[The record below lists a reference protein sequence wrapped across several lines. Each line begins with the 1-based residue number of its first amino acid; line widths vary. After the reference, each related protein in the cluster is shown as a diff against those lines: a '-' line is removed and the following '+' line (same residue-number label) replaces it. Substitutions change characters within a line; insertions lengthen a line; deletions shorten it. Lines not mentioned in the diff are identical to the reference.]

1 MKKIGV
7 LLCLVALTTGA
18 FASQT
23 DKMEEKVVRKV
34 ARAELRVNKQ
44 AQQEV
49 KKLLQALEN
58 YRNMAS
64 KSTPDQ
70 TGMILPAIAQVSD
83 IYLANRDGLKKVANK
98 INTPVT
104 FKNGAQMSMTRY
116 IDQFASEMDNLDA
129 FKTALEEDCQAQND
143 KEDNKEVNKESK
155 AEKSIAQ
162 IKFEETIAGFNGD
175 ANVIGQ
181 YILFNL
187 ADPMRKLTDEEAT
200 PLAKDYIH
208 YNVNGVSLVQFCERP
223 GVNWHESA
231 LDELA
236 AFGERVARLAK

>member
-44 AQQEV
+44 AQQEAV
-49 KKLLQALEN
+49 KLLQALEN

-64 KSTPDQ
+64 KNTPDQ
-70 TGMILPAIAQVSD
+70 TGMILPAIARVSD
-83 IYLANRDGLKKVANK
+83 VYLANRDGLKKVANK

-116 IDQFASEMDNLDA
+116 IDQFASEMDNLDT
-129 FKTALEEDCQAQND
+129 FKTALEEDCQVQNGKEAKAQ
-143 KEDNKEVNKESK
+143 
-155 AEKSIAQ
+155 KSAAQ
-162 IKFEETIAGFNGD
+162 VKFEEEIAGFNGD
-175 ANVIGQ
+175 ANFIGQ

-208 YNVNGVSLVQFCERP
+208 YNVNGVSLVEFCERP
-223 GVNWHESA
+223 GANWHESA
-231 LDELA
+231 LEDLA
-236 AFGERVARLAK
+236 TFGARVARLAK

>member
-23 DKMEEKVVRKV
+23 DKMENKVIRKV
-34 ARAELRVNKQ
+34 AREELRVKKQ
-44 AQQEV
+44 AQQEAR
-49 KKLLQALEN
+49 LLLLAFEDYKRVAAANPLSQE
-58 YRNMAS
+58 
-64 KSTPDQ
+64 D
-70 TGMILPAIAQVSD
+70 MILPAISRVANE
-83 IYLANRDGLKKVANK
+83 YLAHRDVSKKMANK
-98 INTPVT
+98 INAPVT
-104 FKNGAQMSMTRY
+104 FKAGGSMSMTRY
-116 IDQFASEMDNLDA
+116 IDQFASEMDNLDT
-129 FKTALEEDCQAQND
+129 FKTALEEDCQAQNA
-143 KEDNKEVNKESK
+143 KEVNKEPK
-155 AEKSIAQ
+155 AEKSVAQ
-162 IKFEETIAGFNGD
+162 MKFEETITGFNGD
-175 ANVIGQ
+175 ANIIGQ

-208 YNVNGVSLVQFCERP
+208 YNVNGVPLVQFCERP

-236 AFGERVARLAK
+236 AFGARVARLAK

>member
-44 AQQEV
+44 AQQEA

-129 FKTALEEDCQAQND
+129 FKTALEEDCQAQNG
-143 KEDNKEVNKESK
+143 KEAK
-155 AEKSIAQ
+155 AQKSAAQ
-162 IKFEETIAGFNGD
+162 VKFEEEIAGFNGD